1 MMKKFGLVLL
11 SVFLTAQVFARDVLQ
26 VDAELYFKDQLKM
39 KSPFVVVLGDSST
52 LAEEGRDG
60 YKVTMTADKHMDN
73 SYTLHNEISNYTAA
87 GFNLLVNES
96 IKLPL
101 NQSGTIEFA
110 HKDAGNVKLVLK
122 IVKQLE
128 ADLDENF
135 SQPIR

>member
-1 MMKKFGLVLL
+1 MKKVCLILLGL
-11 SVFLTAQVFARDVLQ
+11 FLTTQAFARDVLQ

-60 YKVTMTADKHMDN
+60 FKVIMTADKHMDN
-73 SYTLHNEISNYTAA
+73 SYTLRNEVFNYTTA
-87 GFNLLVNES
+87 GFNLLASES

-101 NQSGTIEFA
+101 NQAGVIEFA